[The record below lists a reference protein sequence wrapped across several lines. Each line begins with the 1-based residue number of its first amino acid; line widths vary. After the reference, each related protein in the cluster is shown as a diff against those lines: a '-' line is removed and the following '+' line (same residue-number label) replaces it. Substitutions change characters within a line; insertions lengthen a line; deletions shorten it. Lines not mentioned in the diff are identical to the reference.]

1 MYSLIISIIYHQREA
16 WGWMVWGT
24 LMGWLALVFFW
35 LSSTEFC
42 NFSSKGMTWDS
53 GFLLSWGA
61 RKRAQIQESID
72 CNIMKCTHTQK
83 AGPGHFW
90 FNFNYFFPLFSIS
103 CDMLLIFWLFS
114 FLTLL
119 LRSPLAVDSCLSGYY
134 YLWKPNLRMIPPH
147 EYTMLSLLIRP
158 SKEMSY

>member
-72 CNIMKCTHTQK
+72 CNIMKCTHTKGRARALLIQLQLLSTLI
-83 AGPGHFW
+83 
-90 FNFNYFFPLFSIS
+90 FP
-103 CDMLLIFWLFS
+103 CDMPLIFWLFS
-114 FLTLL
+114 FLTL

-147 EYTMLSLLIRP
+147 ECTMLSLLIRP